1 MNKKIDYIFMMS
13 LMALSILL
21 KLQNEYVLFCAT
33 RITIFCQK
41 FHFQF

>member
-33 RITIFCQK
+33 DRK
-41 FHFQF
+41 SVV